1 MVKIKGAVAPFLR
14 INKIKLSILIM
25 IYLIIIDAVVSAQ
38 EWHESYDPNTEI
50 SIKGKIVEVID
61 KGKVPVVIGI
71 IKNEK
76 IYNVITAPGWYI
88 IQERIDFKLGDE
100 VVVHGSKFFSKKGE
114 LFIIARSIHNIQ
126 NGKIYQLREDHNM
139 MPKWRG
145 KGKHF
150 RY

>member
-14 INKIKLSILIM
+14 INKMKLSILIM

-100 VVVHGSKFFSKKGE
+100 VVVHGSKFFFKK
-114 LFIIARSIHNIQ
+114 R
-126 NGKIYQLREDHNM
+126 
-139 MPKWRG
+139 
-145 KGKHF
+145 
-150 RY
+150 